1 MIRVLIKS
9 IKVTLIEKW
18 GDKLDFRFLN
28 TSKNMRINELWKII
42 RRSKNIIIDFKKQMG
57 EQVDIFKYLSFFYV
71 ISK

>member
-9 IKVTLIEKW
+9 IKVTLIKKW

>member
-9 IKVTLIEKW
+9 IKVIVIEKW

-71 ISK
+71 SK